1 VTTDRSLKICWRNVE
16 LLLVMSPLDCGAT
29 SSDRNSRPGYVG
41 DIRDTVIRFS
51 LMRFLSR
58 LTVNNIFS
66 GALWKIV
73 TDKLRRY
80 GVAHRELMPAT
91 IHSTELSHQPTRVR
105 ERGMRRS
112 DVSGF
117 KSAKQAQR
125 FLNIHAAV
133 YNFFNVARH
142 LVAAET
148 YRYFRLRSFAS
159 WKNAAMV

>member
-1 VTTDRSLKICWRNVE
+1 LRS
-16 LLLVMSPLDCGAT
+16 
-29 SSDRNSRPGYVG
+29 
-41 DIRDTVIRFS
+41 
-51 LMRFLSR
+51 
-58 LTVNNIFS
+58 
-66 GALWKIV
+66 
-73 TDKLRRY
+73 Y

-91 IHSTELSHQPTRVR
+91 IHSTEKYANNRAELSHQPTRVR

-117 KSAKQAQR
+117 KSVKQAQQ

-133 YNFFNVARH
+133 YNLLNLARH